1 MYAPRR
7 SAVGRPLSIRL
18 VAQGRSLLDVIR
30 YASRLLKE
38 LPLQPVLVALMAALV
53 LGAVPM
59 LLTALYSVVRAVLDG
74 CWHAIGLT
82 RAEAAITPTPD
93 AIINQ
98 LELL

>member
-7 SAVGRPLSIRL
+7 SAVSRPLSIRL

-30 YASRLLKE
+30 YASGFLKE
-38 LPLQPVLVALMAALV
+38 LPLQPLLVALMAALV

-59 LLTALYSVVRAVLDG
+59 MLTALYSVVRAVLDG
-74 CWHAIGLT
+74 CWHAMGLH
-82 RAEAAITPTPD
+82 RATAAITPTPQ

>member
-7 SAVGRPLSIRL
+7 SAVSRPLSIRL
-18 VAQGRSLLDVIR
+18 AAQRQSLLEVVR
-30 YASRLLKE
+30 YASGWLKQ

-59 LLTALYSVVRAVLDG
+59 MLTALYSVIRAVLDG
-74 CWHAIGLT
+74 CWRALGLH
-82 RAEAAITPTPD
+82 RVEAVIVPIPTST
-93 AIINQ
+93 INH

>member
-7 SAVGRPLSIRL
+7 SALSRPLSIRL

-30 YASRLLKE
+30 YASGFLKE
-38 LPLQPVLVALMAALV
+38 LPLQPLLVALMAALV

-74 CWHAIGLT
+74 YWHAIGLP

>member
-7 SAVGRPLSIRL
+7 SAVSRPLSIRL

-30 YASRLLKE
+30 CASRLLKE

-53 LGAVPM
+53 LGAIPM
-59 LLTALYSVVRAVLDG
+59 MLTALYSVVRAVLDG

-93 AIINQ
+93 PIVNQ

>member
-7 SAVGRPLSIRL
+7 SAVSRPLSIRL
-18 VAQGRSLLDVIR
+18 AAQRQSLLEVVR
-30 YASRLLKE
+30 YASGWLKQ

-59 LLTALYSVVRAVLDG
+59 MLTALYSVIRAVLDG
-74 CWHAIGLT
+74 RALGLH
-82 RAEAAITPTPD
+82 RVEAAIVPTPKST
-93 AIINQ
+93 INH